1 MVSLGL
7 QKETLGVLEA
17 PILVVSLP
25 EHCTSHCPGSG
36 AEAARSIPA
45 LGQGR
50 SCLLQGSFSSFHSG
64 LIALVSQELLMH
76 MQMLQGAHYPEWTP
90 QTLWVLKMLGSP
102 AAPARGSENQS
113 KEGNQERGLSPAL
126 KHCDISW
133 WLCLSLQN
141 FLIFYISSSL

>member
-76 MQMLQGAHYPEWTP
+76 MQMLQGAYYPEWTP
-90 QTLWVLKMLGSP
+90 QTLWVLNVP
-102 AAPARGSENQS
+102 RGAQ
-113 KEGNQERGLSPAL
+113 QLLHMAL
-126 KHCDISW
+126 KIRARRETKREASHPH
-133 WLCLSLQN
+133 
-141 FLIFYISSSL
+141 